1 MLSNFIQKLLVRLF
15 RSFILCDRIYVYI
28 IDIEPSAPIL
38 SNRAAS
44 YIALKEYTKA
54 IDDAKRAIHMDEKFA
69 KAQKRLF
76 KCYLALGDV

>member
-1 MLSNFIQKLLVRLF
+1 METDLSAKAEAKKNEGNVEFKKGNYRDAIQHY
-15 RSFILCDRIYVYI
+15 SEA

-69 KAQKRLF
+69 KA
-76 KCYLALGDV
+76 